1 MSNFEYIIASLPV
14 LLPDY
19 KYAEGKGFGDL
30 IEEIRENLDEAD
42 SATLDLLLDGFDE
55 SKLGEDFFAA
65 ALKHRN
71 RFIRS
76 YFRFDL
82 GLRNAKVRY
91 LNARLG
97 RPADQDVLTGENPD
111 ADDADIEGF
120 RFRVEELD
128 EAGAISD
135 ILAEENLLSREKAL
149 DDLVWKK
156 VEELTVFD
164 YFDLEAVL
172 AFVAKLRIADRW
184 LVLDLEEGRARFR
197 RLVKEVKGT
206 FNLESIRIS

>member
-42 SATLDLLLDGFDE
+42 SATLGLLLDGFDE

-82 GLRNAKVRY
+82 SLRNAKVRY

-97 RPADQDVLTGENPD
+97 RPAEQDVLTGENPD
-111 ADDADIEGF
+111 AEDADIEGF

-172 AFVAKLRIADRW
+172 AFVAKLHIADRW
-184 LVLDLEEGRARFR
+184 LILDPEEGRERFR

>member
-19 KYAEGKGFGDL
+19 RYAEGKGFGNF
-30 IEEIRENLDEAD
+30 IAEIRENLSDAD
-42 SATLDLLLDGFDE
+42 NATLDLLLDGFDE
-55 SKLGEDFFAA
+55 TKLGEDFYAG
-65 ALKHRN
+65 ALRHRN
-71 RFIRS
+71 RFIRNW
-76 YFRFDL
+76 FRFDL

-97 RPADQDVLTGENPD
+97 RPADLDVLTGENPE
-111 ADDADIEGF
+111 AEDADIEGF
-120 RFRVEELD
+120 RFRAEELD

-135 ILAEENLLSREKAL
+135 ILAEENLLAREKAL
-149 DDLVWKK
+149 DDLSWKK
-156 VEELTVFD
+156 ADELTVFD

-172 AFVAKLRIADRW
+172 AFVVKLRIADRW
-184 LVLDLEEGRARFR
+184 LVLDPEEGRERFR

-206 FNLESIRIS
+206 FNLDKIHIS